1 MILPLYLFGVS
12 GSHHFSLAVP
22 CVGMYSRFHKR
33 LSANLDL
40 VFVEVPAF
48 SVVKVVV
55 TVYGG
60 EEFFE
65 VFVFR

>member
-1 MILPLYLFGVS
+1 MS

-22 CVGMYSRFHKR
+22 RARVNSRFHKR
-33 LSANLDL
+33 LPANLDL

-48 SVVKVVV
+48 SVVEVVV
-55 TVYGG
+55 TVYGR
-60 EEFFE
+60 EEVFE